1 MFRTGGV
8 RMFDVLVRGL
18 AHLMSWLFIIGM
30 AGCIFVIPITAYQL
44 FNVLFEKDKP
54 DEINPDGHP
63 VI

>member
-1 MFRTGGV
+1 
-8 RMFDVLVRGL
+8 MFDVLVRGL